1 VIREIARQAPLR
13 VRPGETSTRTRLS
26 VSGRALAGAAAA
38 AAYCRVPVDAAIA
51 SAVQLA
57 TVEPDASE
65 EDVRRLTV
73 GLRPSRSVLTAAEND
88 WIRQLRH
95 GCSWYQHKLPVVW
108 LPAAVLQAASPE
120 QVLAGVSWAS
130 EPQRLRA
137 LLDLE
142 CAAIRGGVAPAEA
155 FALLKRR
162 GPTARAS
169 G

>member
-1 VIREIARQAPLR
+1 MIREIARQAPLR

-38 AAYCRVPVDAAIA
+38 AHCRVPVDAAIA

-57 TVEPDASE
+57 TVAPDASE
-65 EDVRRLTV
+65 ADVRPLTV

-108 LPAAVLQAASPE
+108 LPAAVLRAASPNKCWP
-120 QVLAGVSWAS
+120 G
-130 EPQRLRA
+130 
-137 LLDLE
+137 
-142 CAAIRGGVAPAEA
+142 
-155 FALLKRR
+155 
-162 GPTARAS
+162 
-169 G
+169 